1 MTNDVLIDAR
11 DVTVRFDARAAVS
24 GASLQ
29 VRRGELV
36 GVVGASAAG
45 KSVLLKALCGLE
57 AADAGTIM
65 VGGVDVRGCSRSE
78 LAALRRRIGFC
89 FQNLALFDRIDVTA
103 NVAFALERRGV
114 SVEEART
121 RAQAQLKAVGLEAAC
136 DKQPH
141 ELSGGM
147 KRRLALARAMVANP
161 EIALFDDPFVGLD
174 PVACARIARLIAHAH
189 ARNGGVTLVAAG
201 DPAPLFAVAD
211 RLVLVENGRLV
222 IDQPARDFEQSSHD
236 AVVRYLGRAA

>member
-1 MTNDVLIDAR
+1 MSGETLIDAR
-11 DVTVRFDARAAVS
+11 DVTVRFDDRAAVM
-24 GASLQ
+24 GASLS

-57 AADAGTIM
+57 IAETGTIV
-65 VGGVDVRGCSRSE
+65 VGGVDVRGCRRSE

-89 FQNLALFDRIDVTA
+89 FQNLALFDRIDVTS
-103 NVAFALERRGV
+103 NVSFALERRGV
-114 SVEEART
+114 PVEEARA
-121 RAQAQLKAVGLEAAC
+121 RAKAQLKAVGLEAAC

-147 KRRLALARAMVANP
+147 KRRLALARAMVAEP

-174 PVACARIARLIAHAH
+174 PVACARIARLIAQAH
-189 ARNGGVTLVAAG
+189 HRNGGMTIVAAG

-211 RLVLVENGRLV
+211 RLVLVESGRVVVDL
-222 IDQPARDFEQSSHD
+222 PAQAFEQSSD
-236 AVVRYLGRAA
+236 EAVVRYLGRAA